1 LIPLYNGVVKPLRT
15 ESRRILL
22 GFAALVWAGATF
34 AWAQEKPDAG
44 QTPPASAPAVPTG
57 KAGGGKQGAATAAA
71 MEQQDLQKAIEQASN
86 DRAALMHNLMDFL
99 KKYPQSSQR
108 LQIYRAIVES
118 SLQLRDFSA
127 ATEYAER
134 MVALDPGDL
143 STNVL
148 SVQLLE
154 RYGDAA
160 GWRRATNYCTRV
172 IELIE
177 RQSPNE
183 KSPRV
188 SNEQFEKDKQRDAA
202 SIFLVRGRL
211 HQKLNEMQ
219 DAQQDFEESFRR
231 MPGTAAAERL
241 GELAELRK
249 DLTGA
254 IHEYA
259 LAFALADGSTAGTTR
274 AELRK
279 KLGNVWRLAHGSE
292 DGLGDYLLR
301 SYDENAAAT
310 AAAKPPRNRGLKE
323 PSEFVL
329 RKAADGL
336 PFALAGIKGKV
347 LVMNFWTT
355 WCGPCREWEPQFEK
369 VAGRF
374 AGQEKDVV
382 FLEVNCDEDETLV
395 EPYLAE
401 ERPKSSVLFAD
412 GLDRLLGVD
421 SFPTTLILDRTG
433 KIAYRAVGFEPE
445 GSDQSLIDAIER
457 TLQPAE
463 KVSPAS
469 AIAE

>member
-1 LIPLYNGVVKPLRT
+1 MIPLYNGVVKPFRT
-15 ESRRILL
+15 WSRRILL
-22 GFAALVWAGATF
+22 GFAALVWAGAAF
-34 AWAQEKPDAG
+34 ALAQEKPDAG
-44 QTPPASAPAVPTG
+44 QTPPAPALAAPTG

-71 MEQQDLQKAIEQASN
+71 VEQQDLQKAIEQAGN

-99 KKYPQSSQR
+99 KKYPQTSQR

-118 SLQLRDFSA
+118 SLQLRDFA
-127 ATEYAER
+127 TATEYAER

-160 GWRRATNYCTRV
+160 GWRRAANYCTRV

-211 HQKLNEMQ
+211 HQKLNETQ
-219 DAQQDFEESFRR
+219 DAQKDFEESFRR
-231 MPGTAAAERL
+231 MPGAAAAERL

-249 DLTGA
+249 DLAVA

-301 SYDENAAAT
+301 TYDENAAVT
-310 AAAKPPRNRGLKE
+310 AAAKPPRNLGLKE
-323 PSEFVL
+323 PSEYVL

-336 PFALAGIKGKV
+336 PFALAGTKGKV

-355 WCGPCREWEPQFEK
+355 WCGPCRQWEPQFEK

-395 EPYLAE
+395 GPYLAE
-401 ERPKSSVLFAD
+401 EKPKSSVLFAD

-421 SFPTTLILDRTG
+421 SFPTTLILDRSG

-445 GSDQSLIDAIER
+445 GSDQSLIEAIER
-457 TLQPAE
+457 TLRPE
-463 KVSPAS
+463 ERVSPVAV
-469 AIAE
+469 AQ

>member
-1 LIPLYNGVVKPLRT
+1 MD
-15 ESRRILL
+15 
-22 GFAALVWAGATF
+22 F
-34 AWAQEKPDAG
+34 AWAQEKPDAE
-44 QTPPASAPAVPTG
+44 QSAPAAAPAPVPAPAA
-57 KAGGGKQGAATAAA
+57 KAGGAKQGAVTAAA
-71 MEQQDLQKAIEQASN
+71 AEQQDLQKAIEQASN
-86 DRAALMHNLMDFL
+86 DRAPLMHNLLDFL

-108 LQIYRAIVES
+108 GRIYRAIVES
-118 SLQLRDFSA
+118 SLQVRDFA
-127 ATEYAER
+127 TATEYAER

-172 IELIE
+172 IELIGRE
-177 RQSPNE
+177 SANE

-188 SNEQFEKDKQRDAA
+188 SNEQFEKDKQRDTA
-202 SIFLVRGRL
+202 SILLVRGRL

-219 DAQQDFEESFRR
+219 DAQKDFEESFRR
-231 MPGTAAAERL
+231 APGAAAAERL

-249 DLTGA
+249 DLAGA

-259 LAFALADGSTAGTTR
+259 LAFALADGTGAGTSR

-292 DGLGDYLLR
+292 DGLGEYVLR
-301 SYDENAAAT
+301 TYDERAAA
-310 AAAKPPRNRGLKE
+310 AVAAKPARNKGLKE

-336 PFALAGIKGKV
+336 PFALAGTKGKV

-355 WCGPCREWEPQFEK
+355 WCGPCREWEPHFES

-374 AGQEKDVV
+374 AGREKDVV

-395 EPYLAE
+395 GAYLAE
-401 ERPKSSVLFAD
+401 EKPKSSVLFAD
-412 GLDRLLGVD
+412 GLDRLLQVN
-421 SFPTTLILDRTG
+421 SFPTTLVLDRAG
-433 KIAYRAVGFEPE
+433 KIAYRAEGFDPE
-445 GSDQSLIDAIER
+445 SSDQALVEAIER
-457 TLQPAE
+457 TVHAAE
-463 KVSPAS
+463 MAPTVAQ
-469 AIAE
+469 